1 MKPANMIS
9 NGKSEVIL
17 AKRLGVALPNTAA
30 KQWFQPTPMVPILRD
45 IDLRA
50 HKGQCLGIVGESG
63 SGKTTLGRAL
73 VRLLQPTSGE
83 LLFEGRDITCL
94 NEAALRPIR
103 NRLQMIFQEPR
114 AALNPRR
121 RIDDAVSQPLLTYA
135 KTTNN
140 NEAREQACELLRQV
154 GLDPALGK
162 RYPRELSGGQLQ
174 RACIARAISIR
185 PSLIVADEIVSGLDM
200 SSQAQVL
207 NLLDELRQ
215 QLGLCVI
222 FISHD
227 LSVVRSI
234 CDEVIVLLDGRQ
246 VESGPV
252 SRMFSRPQ
260 RRYTRSLI
268 QAVPL
273 PEPDS
278 DWLEDVIDENEIGN
292 RVKAMNIEG
301 TTALVTGTSRGIGR
315 ELVHALIKRGAKKV
329 YATARSLT
337 DIEDLE
343 KSYPEVVET
352 LPLDITDDTATL
364 ETAEQCQ
371 DVELLIN
378 NAGVNRMSGLLAA
391 EGIDGARLEMETN
404 YFGTLR
410 MCRAFARV
418 LKNNGGGCIVNMLS
432 VLSHVALPLMGS
444 LCASKA
450 ATLRLT
456 EGVRAELDASNTLV
470 IAVMPGAVDTDMSRD
485 FPPPKMPAAEVAK
498 AVLNGIVEGQEEL
511 FPGEMASG
519 LREGLK
525 ADPKSVE
532 KELAG
537 YLPG

>member
-1 MKPANMIS
+1 MIS
-9 NGKSEVIL
+9 NDGSEVIL
-17 AKRLGVALPNTAA
+17 AQRLAVALPNVAA
-30 KQWFQPTPMVPILRD
+30 KRRFQPAPMVPIFRD

-50 HKGQCLGIVGESG
+50 KKGQCLGIVGESG
-63 SGKTTLGRAL
+63 SGKTTLGRTL
-73 VRLLQPTSGE
+73 VRLLKPTSGA
-83 LLFEGRDITCL
+83 LFFEGRDITTL
-94 NEAALRPIR
+94 DETALRPIR
-103 NRLQMIFQEPR
+103 DRLQMIFQEPR

-121 RIDDAVSQPLLTYA
+121 RIDDAVSQPLLAYA
-135 KTTNN
+135 KTTRNG
-140 NEAREQACELLRQV
+140 EAREQACELLRQV

-207 NLLDELRQ
+207 NLLDELRE

-252 SRMFSRPQ
+252 SQMFTRPR

-273 PEPDS
+273 PEPDG
-278 DWLEDVIDENEIGN
+278 DWLENAVDDNETGN

-315 ELVHALIKRGAKKV
+315 ELVLALAKRGAKKV
-329 YATARSLT
+329 YATARNPA
-337 DIEDLE
+337 DIADLE
-343 KSYPEVVET
+343 GSYPGVVKT
-352 LPLDITDDTATL
+352 LPLDITDDEAIV
-364 ETAEQCQ
+364 EAAAQCQ

-378 NAGVNRMSGLLAA
+378 NAGVNQMSGLLAA
-391 EGIDGARLEMETN
+391 DGIDSARLEMETN

-410 MCRAFARV
+410 MCRAFAPT
-418 LKNNGGGCIVNMLS
+418 LKKNGGGCIVNMLS
-432 VLSHVALPLMGS
+432 ILSHVALPLMGS

-485 FPPPKMPAAEVAK
+485 FPPPKMPAAQVAK
-498 AVLNGIVEGQEEL
+498 AVLDGIVEGQEEL

-525 ADPKSVE
+525 ADPKGVE

>member
-1 MKPANMIS
+1 
-9 NGKSEVIL
+9 
-17 AKRLGVALPNTAA
+17 
-30 KQWFQPTPMVPILRD
+30 
-45 IDLRA
+45 
-50 HKGQCLGIVGESG
+50 
-63 SGKTTLGRAL
+63 
-73 VRLLQPTSGE
+73 
-83 LLFEGRDITCL
+83 
-94 NEAALRPIR
+94 
-103 NRLQMIFQEPR
+103 
-114 AALNPRR
+114 
-121 RIDDAVSQPLLTYA
+121 
-135 KTTNN
+135 
-140 NEAREQACELLRQV
+140 
-154 GLDPALGK
+154 
-162 RYPRELSGGQLQ
+162 
-174 RACIARAISIR
+174 
-185 PSLIVADEIVSGLDM
+185 M

-278 DWLEDVIDENEIGN
+278 DWLEDVIDENETGN

-315 ELVHALIKRGAKKV
+315 ELVHALVKRGAKKV
-329 YATARSLT
+329 YATARNLT

-343 KSYPEVVET
+343 KSYPGVVET

-410 MCRAFARV
+410 MCRAFAPV

-432 VLSHVALPLMGS
+432 ILSHVALPLMGS

-525 ADPKSVE
+525 ADPKGVE

>member
-1 MKPANMIS
+1 MIS

-94 NEAALRPIR
+94 DEAALRPIR

-140 NEAREQACELLRQV
+140 NEAREQARELLRQV

-162 RYPRELSGGQLQ
+162 LYPRELSGGQLQ

-278 DWLEDVIDENEIGN
+278 DWLEDIIDENEIGN

-343 KSYPEVVET
+343 KSYPGVVET

-364 ETAEQCQ
+364 ETAEHCQ

-410 MCRAFARV
+410 MCRAFAPV

-456 EGVRAELDASNTLV
+456 EGVRAELEASNTLV

>member
-1 MKPANMIS
+1 MIDS
-9 NGKSEVIL
+9 DGSELIC
-17 AKRLGVALPNTAA
+17 AQRLGVSLPNLAA
-30 KQWFQPTPMVPILRD
+30 KKRFQPAPMIPIFRD

-50 HKGQCLGIVGESG
+50 RKGQCLGIVGESG

-73 VRLLQPTSGE
+73 VRLLRPTSGT
-83 LLFEGRDITCL
+83 LLFAGRDITTV
-94 NEAALRPIR
+94 EETELRPIR
-103 NRLQMIFQEPR
+103 DRMQMIFQEPR

-121 RIDDAVSQPLLTYA
+121 RIDDAVSQPLLAYD
-135 KTTNN
+135 KVDNVR
-140 NEAREQACELLRQV
+140 EAREQACELLQQV
-154 GLDPALGK
+154 GLDPSLGK

-174 RACIARAISIR
+174 RVCIARAISIR

-207 NLLDELRQ
+207 NLLDDLRE
-215 QLGLCVI
+215 QLGLCLV

-252 SRMFSRPQ
+252 ARMFTQPR
-260 RRYTRSLI
+260 RRYTQSLI

-273 PEPDS
+273 PEPDG
-278 DWLEDVIDENEIGN
+278 DWLNDAVDETKNGN
-292 RVKAMNIEG
+292 RIKAMNIKG
-301 TTALVTGTSRGIGR
+301 TTALITGCSRGIGR
-315 ELVHALIKRGAKKV
+315 DLVLALVKSGAKKV
-329 YATARSLT
+329 YATARNIS
-337 DIEDLE
+337 DIEHLA
-343 KSYPEVVET
+343 KSHPGLVET
-352 LPLDITDDTATL
+352 LRLDVTDDASIHQA
-364 ETAEQCQ
+364 AEQCG

-378 NAGVNRMSGLLAA
+378 NAGINQMSGLLAA
-391 EGIDGARLEMETN
+391 DGIDGARLEMETN

-410 MCRAFARV
+410 MCRAFAPA

-432 VLSHVALPLMGS
+432 ILSHVALPLMGS

-450 ATLRLT
+450 AALRLT
-456 EGVRAELDASNTLV
+456 EGVRAELDANNTLV
-470 IAVMPGAVDTDMSRD
+470 MAVMPGAVDTDMSRD
-485 FPPPKMPAAEVAK
+485 FPPPKIPPAEVAK
-498 AVLNGIVEGQEEL
+498 AVLDGIVQGQEEI

-525 ADPKSVE
+525 ADPKGVE